1 MYEELISKKDLLVLM
16 NISYG
21 QLYRWKRKNLIPE
34 EWFIKKSVS
43 TGQETFFPKEK
54 IIARIN
60 TIIELKDEASL
71 DELAERFSNKSIK
84 NLYLKRSYILE
95 HSIVSE
101 TVLNMFEDF
110 SGREENYNEISLF
123 SLLIYKDLI
132 LSGIING
139 DEAKEISLA
148 LKKEYGRI
156 EEEMTLIIKRKLGV
170 CFYYLVSEG
179 KEINLDEIAVV
190 VQKINLDRVKE
201 RVKEYS
207 LINYS

>member
-190 VQKINLDRVKE
+190 VQKINLNRVKE
-201 RVKEYS
+201 RVKKYS
-207 LINYS
+207 LIN

>member
-60 TIIELKDEASL
+60 TIIELKDEVSL

-132 LSGIING
+132 LTGIING

-207 LINYS
+207 LIN

>member
-1 MYEELISKKDLLVLM
+1 MHEELISKKDLLVLM

-207 LINYS
+207 LIN